1 MQPRCSGRRL
11 LLCDKPPTGE
21 TPVSTANSRRRVKIV
36 RELSIPGSILTTIA
50 QMTDTEA
57 VMNLLRKVPLFAN
70 LKDEDKVC
78 IEETEEWRLPA
89 GETLFQEGQH
99 AEHFFVLLEGE
110 IVVWE
115 KQGDQEIVVVRN
127 RPGAFFGEIALLL
140 GTPYMLSGRAEGDCR
155 LVVFPEEAFWKLLRL
170 CPAISGEIFRA
181 MATHLRN
188 IEGSARQQEKLEAL
202 GTMSAG
208 LAHELNNPSA
218 AAQRIAVDLGEVIQM
233 IQSVAHRLHHTLEY
247 EHWDRLIALVGE
259 VLKNPSAG
267 KQHYSFEQS
276 DSEDALT
283 AWLREE
289 GVTDAWKIAPV
300 LVGAG
305 LDTSALVSLRDLL
318 PKNAFGDAMQ
328 WIALRLKI
336 QTLLDDAEQSTGR
349 IASLVDAVRSIARQ
363 ERAEAADIDV
373 HEQLRSALG
382 VLDHKLQNVRVAQN
396 FSSECG
402 HVRGYPSELA
412 QVWVNLLDNA
422 ADAVN
427 GGGEIAIQTLRDDN
441 QTVVEITDNGPGI
454 PPENL
459 SHIFEP
465 FFTTKGVGLGKGL
478 GLTISQGIVGDRHG
492 GEIEAE
498 SKAGETRFI
507 VRLPERRVERNE
519 GAEAIVA
526 NRAVMA
532 ELTEGF
538 EEIESPPSIQS
549 SAVSDGAF
557 ATIFDVPLFAQL
569 DASQR
574 ACLSTGTE
582 IRCETGQTVVREGDP
597 SSFFYVMLEGELRV
611 TKFFDEQEIFLAT
624 RVPGEFVGEI
634 PILLDIPNSVLIRA
648 VAGSRLFR
656 LPRAGFLDL
665 LRTSPTVAREIMR
678 TLAMR
683 LRNME
688 GYSLEREKLIQLG
701 TMAAGLAHELSNPA
715 TAARRAATGLRQSV
729 EKVQDYACE
738 LNERLNAEQWQQLV
752 ATSKEAI
759 HCTESQ
765 PKLNSLEQ
773 SDREEAIECW
783 LDSHKVADAWDLA
796 PALVNARVDEA
807 TLETVKRTVPAQD
820 LENAIQWLAANL
832 TTRDLLKSITHSTE
846 RISELVSAVKSYS
859 FMDQAPWQE
868 IDVHEGIENT
878 LIILGHKLRN
888 VTVTRDFDRTLPRL
902 YAYGG
907 ELNQV
912 WTNLID
918 NAIYAVG
925 GTGRIDIRTRRDG
938 EFFLV
943 EIADNGS
950 GIPPEARPHI
960 FTVPFFTTKGGSGTG
975 LGLVISHRIVVERHN
990 GKIDFSTG
998 PDGTQFNVRLPF
1010 ESPAHA

>member
-1 MQPRCSGRRL
+1 
-11 LLCDKPPTGE
+11 
-21 TPVSTANSRRRVKIV
+21 
-36 RELSIPGSILTTIA
+36 
-50 QMTDTEA
+50 MT
-57 VMNLLRKVPLFAN
+57 LLRNVPLFAD

-89 GETLFQEGQH
+89 GEMLFQEGQH

-110 IVVWE
+110 IVVWK

-181 MATHLRN
+181 MVTHLRN
-188 IEGSARQQEKLEAL
+188 IEGSAQQQEKLRAL

-208 LAHELNNPSA
+208 LAHELNNPSS
-218 AAQRIAVDLGEVIQM
+218 AAQRIAVQLGEVIQT
-233 IQSVAHRLHHTLEY
+233 IQSVAHRLHHALEH
-247 EHWDRLIALVGE
+247 EHWDRLIALVGK
-259 VLKNPSAG
+259 VLENLSAD
-267 KQHYSFEQS
+267 KHYHSIEES
-276 DSEDALT
+276 DSEDVLA
-283 AWLREE
+283 AWLREG
-289 GVTDAWKIAPV
+289 GVTDAWKIAPT

-305 LDTSALVSLRDLL
+305 LEMSALVSLRELL
-318 PKNAFGDAMQ
+318 PKNSFGDALR
-328 WIALRLKI
+328 WIALRLKV

-349 IASLVDAVRSIARQ
+349 IASLVEAVRSIARQ

-382 VLDHKLQNVRVAQN
+382 VLDRKLTNVRVAQN
-396 FSSECG
+396 FSSESG

-427 GGGEIAIQTLRDDN
+427 GGGEIAIETRRDDN
-441 QTVVEITDNGPGI
+441 QTVVEIVDNGPGI
-454 PPENL
+454 PPENR

-465 FFTTKGVGLGKGL
+465 FFTTKGVGSGEGL

-492 GEIEAE
+492 GEIEVE

-507 VRLPERRVERNE
+507 VRLPVRRVERNE
-519 GAEAIVA
+519 AAEAIVA
-526 NRAVMA
+526 SRAYMA
-532 ELTEGF
+532 ELSERLEEMESRPPPQTPNVSEG
-538 EEIESPPSIQS
+538 
-549 SAVSDGAF
+549 GF
-557 ATIFDVPLFAQL
+557 ATVFDVPLFAQL
-569 DASQR
+569 NESQR
-574 ACLSTGTE
+574 ECFSTGTE
-582 IRCETGQTVVREGDP
+582 VRFARGEIMLREGDP
-597 SSFFYVMLEGELRV
+597 SNFFHVTLEGELRA
-611 TKFFDEQEIFLAT
+611 TQLFGEQEIFLGSGA
-624 RVPGEFVGEI
+624 PGGFFGEI
-634 PILLDIPNSVLIRA
+634 QILLDVPNSVLVR
-648 VAGSRLFR
+648 VVTDSRLFR
-656 LPRAGFLDL
+656 LPRAGFWDL
-665 LRTSPTVAREIMR
+665 LRCSPLVAREIMR
-678 TLAMR
+678 TLATR

-688 GYSLEREKLIQLG
+688 GYTQEREKLIQLG
-701 TMAAGLAHELSNPA
+701 AMAAGLAHELNNPA
-715 TAARRAATGLRQSV
+715 TAARRAAADLRQSV

-738 LNERLNAEQWQQLV
+738 LNETLSAEQWQQLV
-752 ATSKEAI
+752 TISQEAV
-759 HCTESQ
+759 HCAASQ
-765 PKLNSLEQ
+765 PKLNALEQ

-783 LDSHKVADAWDLA
+783 LDLHKVADAWDLA
-796 PALVNARVDEA
+796 PALVNARIDQDE
-807 TLETVKRTVPAQD
+807 LEALKRTVPAQD
-820 LENAIQWLAANL
+820 LENAIHWLAVNV
-832 TTRDLLKSITHSTE
+832 TTGDLLKSITHSTE
-846 RISELVSAVKSYS
+846 RISELVGAVKSYS

-902 YAYGG
+902 CAYGG

-925 GTGRIDIRTRRDG
+925 GTGRIDVRTRRDG

-960 FTVPFFTTKGGSGTG
+960 FAVPFFTTKGGSGTG

-998 PDGTQFNVRLPF
+998 PDGTQFSVRLPF

>member
-1 MQPRCSGRRL
+1 
-11 LLCDKPPTGE
+11 
-21 TPVSTANSRRRVKIV
+21 
-36 RELSIPGSILTTIA
+36 
-50 QMTDTEA
+50 MT
-57 VMNLLRKVPLFAN
+57 LLRKVPLFAK
-70 LKDEDKVC
+70 LTEEDKVC

-89 GETLFQEGQH
+89 GEMLVEEGQH
-99 AEHFFVLLEGE
+99 AEYFFVLLEGE
-110 IVVWE
+110 IRVWKE
-115 KQGDQEIVVVRN
+115 HGDQEIVVYRS
-127 RPGAFFGEIALLL
+127 RPGAFLGEVPLLL
-140 GTPYMLSGRAEGDCR
+140 GTPYLLSARAECDCR
-155 LVVFPEEAFWKLLRL
+155 LIVFPNEAFWKLLRL

-181 MATHLRN
+181 MATRIRN

-218 AAQRIAVDLGEVIQM
+218 AAQRIAVHLGEVIEM
-233 IQSVAHRLHHTLEY
+233 IQSVAHRLHHTLEN

-259 VLKNPSAG
+259 ILKNLSAD
-267 KQHYSFEQS
+267 KHHHSIEQS
-276 DSEDALT
+276 DSEDALA
-283 AWLREE
+283 AWLREA
-289 GVTDAWKIAPV
+289 GVSDAWKIAPV

-305 LDTSALVSLRDLL
+305 LDMSALVSLRELL
-318 PKNAFGDAMQ
+318 PKNAFGDALR

-336 QTLLDDAEQSTGR
+336 QTLLEDAEQCTGR
-349 IASLVDAVRSIARQ
+349 IASLVGAVRSIARQ
-363 ERAEAADIDV
+363 ERAELADIDV
-373 HEQLRSALG
+373 HEQISSALG
-382 VLDHKLQNVRVAQN
+382 VLDHKLKNVRITQN
-396 FSSECG
+396 FSSQCG

-427 GGGEIAIQTLRDDN
+427 GGGEISIQTRRDDN
-441 QTVVEITDNGPGI
+441 QTVVEIIDNGPGI
-454 PPENL
+454 APENF

-465 FFTTKGVGLGKGL
+465 FFTTKGVGSGKGL
-478 GLTISQGIVGDRHG
+478 GLTISQSIVGDRHG
-492 GEIEAE
+492 GEIEVE

-507 VRLPERRVERNE
+507 VRLPVRRIERNQ

-526 NRAVMA
+526 SRAYMA
-532 ELTEGF
+532 ELTEQLEVEAVPPPDRPTVS
-538 EEIESPPSIQS
+538 EER
-549 SAVSDGAF
+549 F
-557 ATIFDVPLFAQL
+557 ATVFDVPLFTQL
-569 DASQR
+569 DDSQR
-574 ACLSTGTE
+574 ECLSTGTE
-582 IRCETGQTVVREGDP
+582 VRFARGEIILREGDP
-597 SSFFYVMLEGELRV
+597 ADFFYLLLEGELRV
-611 TKFFDEQEIFLAT
+611 TKFFGEQEILLAT
-624 RVPGEFVGEI
+624 RVPGGFFGEV
-634 PILLDIPNSVLIRA
+634 PILLDVPNFVLYRA
-648 VAGSRLFR
+648 VADSRLFR
-656 LPRAGFLDL
+656 LPRAGFWDL

-678 TLAMR
+678 TLATR
-683 LRNME
+683 LRNMA
-688 GYSLEREKLIQLG
+688 GYTQEREKLIQLG
-701 TMAAGLAHELSNPA
+701 AMAAGLAHELNNPA
-715 TAARRAATGLRQSV
+715 TAARRAAADLRQSV

-738 LNERLNAEQWQQLV
+738 LNETLSAEQWQQLV
-752 ATSKEAI
+752 AISQEAV
-759 HCTESQ
+759 HCATSQ
-765 PKLNSLEQ
+765 PKLNSFEQ

-796 PALVNARVDEA
+796 PALVNARVDEGE
-807 TLETVKRTVPAQD
+807 LETVRRTVPAQD

-846 RISELVSAVKSYS
+846 RISELVGAVKSYS

-902 YAYGG
+902 CAYGG

-960 FTVPFFTTKGGSGTG
+960 FAVPFFTTKGGSGTG
-975 LGLVISHRIVVERHN
+975 LGLVISHRIVVERHH

-1010 ESPAHA
+1010 ESPPHA

>member
-1 MQPRCSGRRL
+1 
-11 LLCDKPPTGE
+11 
-21 TPVSTANSRRRVKIV
+21 
-36 RELSIPGSILTTIA
+36 
-50 QMTDTEA
+50 MT
-57 VMNLLRKVPLFAN
+57 LLRKVPLFAN

-89 GETLFQEGQH
+89 GEMLFQEGQH

-110 IVVWE
+110 IVVW
-115 KQGDQEIVVVRN
+115 KKHGDQELVVARN
-127 RPGAFFGEIALLL
+127 RSGAFFGEIPLLL
-140 GTPYMLSGRAEGDCR
+140 GTPYVPSARAECDCR
-155 LVVFPEEAFWKLLRL
+155 LIVFPEEAFWKLLRL
-170 CPAISGEIFRA
+170 CPAISGEIFRSI
-181 MATHLRN
+181 ATRLRN
-188 IEGSARQQEKLEAL
+188 IEGSAQQQQKLEAI

-208 LAHELNNPSA
+208 LAHELNNPSS
-218 AAQRIAVDLGEVIQM
+218 AAQRIAVHLGEVIQT
-233 IQSVAHRLHHTLEY
+233 IQSVAHRLHHTLEH

-267 KQHYSFEQS
+267 KRHHSIEQS
-276 DSEDALT
+276 DSEDVLT
-283 AWLREE
+283 AWLREG
-289 GVTDAWKIAPV
+289 GVSDAWQIAPV
-300 LVGAG
+300 FVGAG
-305 LDTSALVSLRDLL
+305 LEMSALVSLREDL
-318 PKNAFGDAMQ
+318 PKNAFGDAVR
-328 WIALRLKI
+328 WIALRMKLE
-336 QTLLDDAEQSTGR
+336 TLLDDAEQSTGR
-349 IASLVDAVRSIARQ
+349 IASLVEAVRSIARQ

-382 VLDHKLQNVRVAQN
+382 VLDHKLQNARVAQN
-396 FSSECG
+396 FSAESG

-427 GGGEIAIQTLRDDN
+427 GGGEISIQTRRDDN
-441 QTVVEITDNGPGI
+441 QTVVEIIDNGPGI
-454 PPENL
+454 QPENL

-465 FFTTKGVGLGKGL
+465 FFTTKGVGSGKGL

-492 GEIEAE
+492 GEIEVE

-507 VRLPERRVERNE
+507 VRLPVRQIERNE
-519 GAEAIVA
+519 GVEAIVA
-526 NRAVMA
+526 TRTSMA
-532 ELTEGF
+532 ELTEQL
-538 EEIESPPSIQS
+538 EEMESPPPPQTPT
-549 SAVSDGAF
+549 VSDGAF
-557 ATIFDVPLFAQL
+557 ATVFDVPLFAQL
-569 DASQR
+569 NESQR
-574 ACLSTGTE
+574 GCLSRGTE
-582 IRCETGQTVVREGDP
+582 IRFARGEIVLREGDP
-597 SSFFYVMLEGELRV
+597 SNFFYVMLEGELRV
-611 TKFFDEQEIFLAT
+611 TKSFGDQEIIFAT
-624 RVPGEFVGEI
+624 RVPGEFFGEI
-634 PILLDIPNSVLIRA
+634 LIMLDVPSFVLYRA
-648 VAGSRLFR
+648 VADSRLFR
-656 LPRAGFLDL
+656 LPRAGFWDL
-665 LRTSPTVAREIMR
+665 LRCSPLVAREIMR
-678 TLAMR
+678 TLATR
-683 LRNME
+683 LRNMA
-688 GYSLEREKLIQLG
+688 GYTQEREKLIQLG
-701 TMAAGLAHELSNPA
+701 AMAAGLAHELNNPA
-715 TAARRAATGLRQSV
+715 TAARRAAADLRQSV

-738 LNERLNAEQWQQLV
+738 LNETLSAEQWQQLV
-752 ATSKEAI
+752 ATSQEAV
-759 HCTESQ
+759 HCATSQ

-796 PALVNARVDEA
+796 PALVNARVDEGD
-807 TLETVKRTVPAQD
+807 LETVKRTVPAQD

-832 TTRDLLKSITHSTE
+832 TTRDLLKSISHSTE
-846 RISELVSAVKSYS
+846 RISELVRAVKSYS

-902 YAYGG
+902 CAYGG

-925 GTGRIDIRTRRDG
+925 GTGRIDVRTRRDG

-960 FTVPFFTTKGGSGTG
+960 FTVPFFTTKGSSGTG
-975 LGLVISHRIVVERHN
+975 LGLVISHRIVVERHH